1 MKKRNLFLFYIVV
14 ILFFTGCVSLKDV
27 SVYKNEEISE
37 YKYAL
42 INSTES
48 LTSNVGTTINGVYVS
63 EGKTVNPRDIISGY
77 LMKRGFIIITE
88 ISDDIKDKTLI
99 VNYGESG
106 RRNILFGYTTEVTL
120 QFISAGTKNLVCSS
134 TAEGI
139 GDTEA
144 DDIKEAITRALE
156 AVFEE

>member
-1 MKKRNLFLFYIVV
+1 
-14 ILFFTGCVSLKDV
+14 
-27 SVYKNEEISE
+27 
-37 YKYAL
+37 
-42 INSTES
+42 
-48 LTSNVGTTINGVYVS
+48 
-63 EGKTVNPRDIISGY
+63 
-77 LMKRGFIIITE
+77 MKRGFIIITE

-106 RRNILFGYTTEVTL
+106 RRNVLFGYTTEVTL

>member
-1 MKKRNLFLFYIVV
+1 MKKRNLFLSYIVV

-48 LTSNVGTTINGVYVS
+48 LTSNIGTTINGVYVS
-63 EGKTVNPRDIISGY
+63 EGKTVNPRDIISGC

-99 VNYGESG
+99 V
-106 RRNILFGYTTEVTL
+106 
-120 QFISAGTKNLVCSS
+120 
-134 TAEGI
+134 
-139 GDTEA
+139 
-144 DDIKEAITRALE
+144 
-156 AVFEE
+156 

>member
-1 MKKRNLFLFYIVV
+1 M

-48 LTSNVGTTINGVYVS
+48 LTSNVGTTYVS

-106 RRNILFGYTTEVTL
+106 RRNVLFGYTTEVTL

-144 DDIKEAITRALE
+144 DDIKKAITRALE